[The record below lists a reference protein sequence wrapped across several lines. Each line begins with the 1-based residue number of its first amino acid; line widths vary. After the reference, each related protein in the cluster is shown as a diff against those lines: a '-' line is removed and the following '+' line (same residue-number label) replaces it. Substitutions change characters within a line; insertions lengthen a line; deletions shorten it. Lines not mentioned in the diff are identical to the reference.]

1 LCALPIDL
9 RSDTKTRPGPDM
21 RRAIAAAEVG
31 DDESGEDP
39 TVNALQERVAG
50 LLGKDGGLWMPTG
63 TMSNQ
68 VAVRTRC
75 RPTDEIVCH
84 QRSHLSI
91 YEMGGAAALSGVQ
104 LRGFDSD
111 DGTLPLETVEPF
123 VQTDEEADDSVT
135 RMIAL
140 ENTHNACG
148 GLVLPT
154 SHVAEVR
161 ALADRHGLG
170 MHLDGARLWNAHV
183 ASGTPLSVLAAP
195 FDTLNVCF
203 SKGLGAPAGSMLVG
217 DATTIRNAGRYRLLL
232 GGAMRQVGVLAAA
245 ALWALDHHLER
256 LADDHDRARRFA
268 GLLAEVPGVTVDP
281 ARVET
286 NMVFAA
292 LGGWSAEE
300 ASERLGEH
308 GVLADPTPWGL
319 RFVWH
324 LDRSDEDVEAAAAL
338 VRKVAAD

>member
-1 LCALPIDL
+1 METREIDL

-50 LLGKDGGLWMPTG
+50 LLGKEAAMWFPTG

-68 VAVRTRC
+68 VGVRAQC
-75 RPTDEIVCH
+75 ASGDEIICH

-91 YEMGGAAALSGVQ
+91 YEMGGAAALAGVQ
-104 LRGFDSD
+104 LRGFDSE

-123 VQTDEEADDSVT
+123 IQTDEDADDSVT

-148 GLVLPT
+148 GLVLDPQ
-154 SHVAEVR
+154 HALAVR
-161 ALADRHGLG
+161 ALCDRRGLRL
-170 MHLDGARLWNAHV
+170 HLDGARLWNAHI
-183 ASGTPLSVLAAP
+183 ASRTPLDELAAP
-195 FDTLNVCF
+195 FDTINVCF

-217 DATTIRNAGRYRLLL
+217 DGSTIRRALRYRLQF

-245 ALWALDHHLER
+245 GLWALDNNLQR
-256 LADDHDRARRFA
+256 LADDHARARRFA
-268 GLLAEVPGVTVDP
+268 GLLAEIPGVEVDP
-281 ARVET
+281 ERVHT
-286 NMVFAA
+286 NMVFAQI
-292 LGGWSAEE
+292 GSWTSREAEE
-300 ASERLGEH
+300 RLAKH
-308 GVLADPTPWGL
+308 GLLADGTPWKL

-324 LDRSDEDVEAAAAL
+324 LDRDDADVEAAANTVRAAL
-338 VRKVAAD
+338 RD